1 MALTQFAGV
10 INLILVKGMAQLP
23 SERETMIQRAI
34 FLLFLFGV
42 INGPSV
48 AQDDSNH
55 DVLHILGPGSVVS
68 EPVTSD
74 NMWQRIYELASE
86 YRQYA
91 PIPRVGFSDI
101 TYPANAKEYRAVD
114 GYGILLVTVVT
125 QDPAEVPLARVTLR
139 GDRWTHTFQVLSSVR
154 SPVEDP
160 AVSSVFGGT
169 RCDSL
174 YLFPMHLRH
183 KSGQLLVDFAT
194 NRKEFVLAKFPL
206 DPFGDDLPTDPPSG
220 PYPPPEAFERLIK
233 RELPAF
239 AVESHRQITRS
250 K

>member
-1 MALTQFAGV
+1 
-10 INLILVKGMAQLP
+10 
-23 SERETMIQRAI
+23 MIQRVI

-48 AQDDSNH
+48 AQDNSNH
-55 DVLHILGPGSVVS
+55 DVLHILGPGSTVS

-125 QDPAEVPLARVTLR
+125 QDPAEVPLARVSLR

>member
-1 MALTQFAGV
+1 
-10 INLILVKGMAQLP
+10 
-23 SERETMIQRAI
+23 MIKRVI

-42 INGPSV
+42 INEPSV
-48 AQDDSNH
+48 AQKDSIH
-55 DVLHILGPGSVVS
+55 DVLHILEPGSVAS

-74 NMWQRIYELASE
+74 NMWQRIHEMASE

-91 PIPRVGFSDI
+91 PIPRVGLSDI

-125 QDPAEVPLARVTLR
+125 QDPTEVPLARVLLR

-160 AVSSVFGGT
+160 AVSSVLGGT
-169 RCDSL
+169 RFDSL

-183 KSGQLLVDFAT
+183 KSAQLLVDFAT
-194 NRKEFVLAKFPL
+194 NRKGFVLVKFPL
-206 DPFGDDLPTDPPSG
+206 EPFDDDLPTDPPSG
-220 PYPPPEAFERLIK
+220 PHPPPEAFERLIK

-239 AVESHRQITRS
+239 AAERKRQ
-250 K
+250 